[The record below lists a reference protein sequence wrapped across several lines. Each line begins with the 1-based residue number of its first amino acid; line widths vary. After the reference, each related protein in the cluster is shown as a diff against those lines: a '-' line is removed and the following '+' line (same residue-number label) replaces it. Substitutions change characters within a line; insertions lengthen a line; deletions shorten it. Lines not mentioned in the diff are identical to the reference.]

1 MNLTLELT
9 LLYSNYNLLSFA
21 LTVLIFILESVQ
33 LCKLQSCI
41 SSKTKSPVVLT
52 NCKKSTYHK
61 VNKYKKN

>member
-41 SSKTKSPVVLT
+41 SSKTIKSCSPYQL
-52 NCKKSTYHK
+52 
-61 VNKYKKN
+61 